1 MADQGGYDQPRQDS
15 EPPKRWG
22 DPRPEDEAD
31 LVGWQSVAEAPNM
44 VPFFMSTDSGRKWLG
59 QVVTKQ
65 VCDDFKQG
73 WESSEK
79 YRERRRQNYRLY
91 TGHLAKKSFPF
102 DGCANAHS
110 PVMFERVQ
118 RLAAN
123 VFAEIFVDR
132 ETIFSVKPTGPDDYE
147 QAELLTLHGN
157 WQLKSELTDF
167 LRQMER
173 AVQEF
178 FVAGSVFCHSYY
190 DPVKRRNRH
199 DILNCE
205 EFCIPYVWK
214 TDQIDLS
221 DVPWKVRIVRKY
233 RPELEEL
240 ADQGDGT
247 GWAQIDHVLSKA
259 PPPWDVLEVKNR
271 EAAASQ
277 EGITAPETDPGSPY
291 VFLEYHGWL
300 RMPGETRSRPIC
312 AIVSHPEK
320 IITKLYIRE
329 QDDWRDRM
337 RYDSQMAELERFQ
350 QDTEQHQ
357 AMQVQEAQLAASLSQ
372 PGVDPAEADMMGQGL
387 MGSQIPPPTPP
398 TWLAEAQPGP
408 DGSPQPPPVRK
419 VPIEMFSHG
428 VCIDNPEGILGLSI
442 GGMLADI
449 NKLVDEALNRYYDSA
464 TLANVWS
471 IIVPHGLKLGSNTI
485 AVQPGKVFQAEGVA
499 GEKLKDQIVEL
510 RAAPASPQLFDLVR
524 FFHDIAD
531 SSAAA
536 PGVLSGEP
544 GKSGETFRGLATRRE
559 QATKQ
564 LSAAGI
570 RIIAFVD
577 QIVKNNA
584 ALNAVFMEEDEIVQ
598 VGDHFSDVRKLTLAE
613 GGEPQREIH
622 VGRDLYRRNYSVTF
636 TADVRFSSQAQ
647 RVAESDEIL
656 AMAAQIPMLQQNPAF
671 TYAAIAEALRAR
683 GKQQLIPMLGPP
695 PPPPE
700 MPMGMMPPPGMGLPG
715 MGPPGMPPGE
725 PMPPGMGP
733 PAPNGAAPAGVP
745 LPEGMTGGIQ
755 GPRPEVEQA

>member
-1 MADQGGYDQPRQDS
+1 MADQGGYEQPRQDK

-22 DPRPEDEAD
+22 DPKAEDETE
-31 LVGWQSVAEAPNM
+31 LLGWAQMAEAPNL
-44 VPFFMSTDSGRKWLG
+44 VPFFLSSDAGRKWLG
-59 QVVTKQ
+59 SVCAKQ
-65 VCDDFKQG
+65 ICEDFKRG
-73 WESSEK
+73 WDSSER
-79 YRERRRQNYRLY
+79 YRERRRKNYQLY
-91 TGHLAKKSFPF
+91 TGHLPKKSFPF

-132 ETIFSVKPTGPDDYE
+132 ETIFAVKPTGPDDYE

-157 WQLKSELTDF
+157 WQLKNELTDF
-167 LRQMER
+167 MRQMER
-173 AVQEF
+173 AIQEF

-190 DPVKRRNRH
+190 DPVKKRNRH

-205 EFCIPYVWK
+205 EFVIPYVWK

-233 RPELEEL
+233 RNELEEM

-247 GWAQIDHVLSKA
+247 GWFQIDDVLAKA
-259 PPPWDVLEVKNR
+259 PPAWDMLEVKNR
-271 EAAASQ
+271 DQAALQ
-277 EGITAPETDPGSPY
+277 EGITAPETDPTAPY

-312 AIVSHPEK
+312 AVVDHNTRVV
-320 IITKLYIRE
+320 TKLYIRE
-329 QDDWRDRM
+329 EEDWRDRM
-337 RYDSQMAELERFQ
+337 RFDAQAGELQRFQ
-350 QDTEQHQ
+350 EDMQQHE
-357 AMQVQEAQLAASLSQ
+357 AMQAQEMQLAATLAQ
-372 PGVDPAEADMMGQGL
+372 PGIDPDEASIMGEGL
-387 MGSQIPPPTPP
+387 TGGTIQPPTPP
-398 TWLAEAQPGP
+398 SWLGEAVPGP
-408 DGSPQPPPVRK
+408 DGSPQPRPVRK

-428 VCIDNPEGILGLSI
+428 VCIDNPEGILGLSV

-449 NKLVDEALNRYYDSA
+449 NRLVDEALNRYYDSA

-471 IIVPHGLKLGSNTI
+471 IIVPHGLQLGSNTI
-485 AVQPGKVFQAEGVA
+485 AVQPGKVFEAKGVV
-499 GEKLKDQIVEL
+499 GEKLKEQIVEL
-510 RAAPASPQLFDLVR
+510 RASQANPQLFDFVR

-564 LSAAGI
+564 LSSAGI
-570 RIIAFVD
+570 RIIGFVD
-577 QIVKNNA
+577 NIVKNNA
-584 ALNAVFMEEDEIVQ
+584 RLNAVFMDDDEIIQ
-598 VGDHFSDVRKLTLAE
+598 VGDHFSDVRKLTT
-613 GGEPQREIH
+613 GPDGEPQREIH

-636 TADVRFSSQAQ
+636 TADVRFASNAQ
-647 RVAESDEIL
+647 RIAEADEVL
-656 AMAAQIPMLQQNPAF
+656 AMAAQMPPLQQNPAF
-671 TYAAIAEALRAR
+671 LYAAIAEALRAR
-683 GKQQLIPMLGPP
+683 GKQNLIPMLGPP

-700 MPMGMMPPPGMGLPG
+700 FPLGMAPPPM
-715 MGPPGMPPGE
+715 MGPPGMPGAPPG
-725 PMPPGMGP
+725 PMPPGMPPGP
-733 PAPNGAAPAGVP
+733 PPNGAPAGVP
-745 LPEGMTGGIQ
+745 LPAGVTGGIQ
-755 GPRPEVEQA
+755 GPRPEIETA